1 MAIAIRESLIFNY
14 LVVCYLQLA
23 WSCQSAGGEENERQH
38 FQTVGYL
45 QVEKSNGRAK
55 GLSMKSAIVIGKV
68 KFLAIKSL
76 SSLQKRRNP

>member
-38 FQTVGYL
+38 FQTVG
-45 QVEKSNGRAK
+45 
-55 GLSMKSAIVIGKV
+55 
-68 KFLAIKSL
+68 
-76 SSLQKRRNP
+76 